1 MDKEKTPG
9 RRAAPGAAAGEP
21 RWARAE
27 RVGEGIAPTP
37 PDIDELQTIC
47 EMLLPWHAMRTGVAG
62 VAQKATPADASTHRQ
77 WAQVIE
83 QGELDAQALETIA
96 EHKAKFMGVPGETP
110 GAAIITLKQ
119 CSTSDRRTLALV
131 IEQVAQGQPV
141 DPDSEMFETVV
152 RGTWGMRASMLA
164 RSGRRSQ
171 GALRALVEAI
181 ERAWSTELWKNRL
194 VRWSAVHYLEAIEA
208 IGASDRIGARETLDR
223 VGDGPRQ
230 SWTGPLHIDALGIL
244 AGLYHRCMGKGE
256 TAAEAESRTGCGFGT
271 DAKEGRALWSGWV
284 EQWTHGIVA
293 DVPPSAREAAQVW
306 NACPQ
311 LPGEPAKAADAT
323 FTTWVRGDPEWAGT
337 MARHIEQAVDNP
349 AWDPAAGGNQQWPQ
363 ILAMVLYKRVWA
375 LAGDHPG
382 GTPEYSAISLGAE
395 CAARGVK
402 GAQVWIEAARS
413 AAETIERTTSVPMLR
428 IANASTLAGLAHGAK
443 QWEALCVQ
451 LNRAA
456 ALYMEASAE
465 QVIQDQLKNA
475 EASERMSDA
484 LMEQSELIHT
494 AIGMNES
501 HGDDESESET
511 QDALEDHI
519 CERRWVSAIEVA
531 QRAAPRWPQST
542 EIAVARVAALAG
554 TGLRLAAA
562 EAFAALDA
570 MDQASLEDIVEA
582 GAAIEGQARES
593 QDEEAM
599 VAALKS
605 HGVEVPDAALTHCAT
620 GAAHRRIE
628 ETPIAHLSATRWA
641 DAMNRAGM
649 HLGDRLARRCCDRIL
664 RHPEPDVHELAVL
677 GSKTLEDPT
686 FGSATEAFE
695 RAVNAC
701 KGGPRL
707 IRMIAAARCENLAM
721 TADRDRGWE
730 EDWEEDWEESWEH
743 GADEDDEAQ
752 DNAGEDWVEPPVL
765 CAKAALEILAE
776 FLDCSPNAARKRFD
790 AWKRRSSKGTRKLRS
805 GLGQIG
811 RWIRFGKRTCAT
823 MGPRLTHEM
832 TVSAHIGAK
841 VENAGTWDTSGIAD
855 AARCLQLHDEYAAWR
870 AWLGQAREDDEPM
883 VKTIIETPALDELA
897 EITEAMD
904 EKTGQDA
911 ELQRVH

>member
-37 PDIDELQTIC
+37 PDIDELQAIC

-62 VAQKATPADASTHRQ
+62 IAREAAPADASMHRQ
-77 WAQVIE
+77 WAQAIE
-83 QGELDAQALETIA
+83 QGELDEQALETIA
-96 EHKAKFMGVPGETP
+96 EHKEKFMGVPGETP
-110 GAAIITLKQ
+110 GAAIITLEQ

-164 RSGRRSQ
+164 RSGRGSQ

-181 ERAWSTELWKNRL
+181 ERAWSTELWNDGL

-223 VGDGPRQ
+223 VGNGPRQ

-375 LAGDHPG
+375 LAGDLPG

-451 LNRAA
+451 LDRAA

-465 QVIQDQLKNA
+465 QVIQDQLKDA
-475 EASERMSDA
+475 EVSERISDA

-494 AIGMNES
+494 AIRMNES
-501 HGDDESESET
+501 HT
-511 QDALEDHI
+511 
-519 CERRWVSAIEVA
+519 
-531 QRAAPRWPQST
+531 
-542 EIAVARVAALAG
+542 
-554 TGLRLAAA
+554 
-562 EAFAALDA
+562 
-570 MDQASLEDIVEA
+570 
-582 GAAIEGQARES
+582 
-593 QDEEAM
+593 
-599 VAALKS
+599 
-605 HGVEVPDAALTHCAT
+605 
-620 GAAHRRIE
+620 
-628 ETPIAHLSATRWA
+628 
-641 DAMNRAGM
+641 
-649 HLGDRLARRCCDRIL
+649 
-664 RHPEPDVHELAVL
+664 
-677 GSKTLEDPT
+677 
-686 FGSATEAFE
+686 
-695 RAVNAC
+695 
-701 KGGPRL
+701 
-707 IRMIAAARCENLAM
+707 AM
-721 TADRDRGWE
+721 TKARAKRKTRSRTTSAN
-730 EDWEEDWEESWEH
+730 ED
-743 GADEDDEAQ
+743 G
-752 DNAGEDWVEPPVL
+752 
-765 CAKAALEILAE
+765 
-776 FLDCSPNAARKRFD
+776 
-790 AWKRRSSKGTRKLRS
+790 
-805 GLGQIG
+805 
-811 RWIRFGKRTCAT
+811 
-823 MGPRLTHEM
+823 
-832 TVSAHIGAK
+832 
-841 VENAGTWDTSGIAD
+841 
-855 AARCLQLHDEYAAWR
+855 
-870 AWLGQAREDDEPM
+870 
-883 VKTIIETPALDELA
+883 
-897 EITEAMD
+897 
-904 EKTGQDA
+904 
-911 ELQRVH
+911 